1 MRNDILNLINECPT
15 CIREKHGISI
25 KAQPG
30 KIIPNGPKDRY
41 VIDGWKIHSS
51 LAIETGFTWII
62 DIIDYFSK
70 YMMSYAVPKNDSVN
84 CLNCVKQF
92 CLMIGF
98 PNIIQTDNGSEYKN
112 SLFDEFCINKNI
124 NNIYSSPYH
133 PSLTV

>member
-1 MRNDILNLINECPT
+1 MRNDIINLVNECLT

-51 LAIETGFTWII
+51 LVNETGFTWII

-70 YMMSYAVPKNDSVN
+70 YIM
-84 CLNCVKQF
+84 
-92 CLMIGF
+92 
-98 PNIIQTDNGSEYKN
+98 
-112 SLFDEFCINKNI
+112 
-124 NNIYSSPYH
+124 
-133 PSLTV
+133 